1 MNEMKRIMGKPF
13 CLEKQQK
20 RTTDSMNWCRRKQK
34 QKSMRNF
41 DGAIFFIINKAY
53 KHAKLAQW
61 GTGGRD
67 IGTYEQRVYPDQ
79 LWRLEAEPEH
89 PGYYYICNVQND
101 GYRIGKWGGDD
112 QAVGNYN
119 GQYFDD
125 QLWKFE
131 KYGDFYRIFNY
142 KYEDAKIAKWGKGDS
157 DWGTF
162 DGKFFDDQLWKLT
175 SLFESSLTKASVLT
189 IDNRQG
195 SENVIVERS
204 VTKGVKLTTTSSLSI
219 KEGFKASLKYS
230 ASLEIGRVARVG
242 MEEAFEICQEI
253 ESSLSNSSQEQWSE
267 TTKVTFT
274 APKGVNYRVTQ
285 WQLNFRS
292 WNLMLTDNCQG
303 QVLTKI
309 KIEETNGEF
318 S

>member
-1 MNEMKRIMGKPF
+1 MYCFRYFP
-13 CLEKQQK
+13 LQQ
-20 RTTDSMNWCRRKQK
+20 
-34 QKSMRNF
+34 MRNF

-61 GTGGRD
+61 GTGARYL
-67 IGTYEQRVYPDQ
+67 GTYEQRVHPDQ

-89 PGYYYICNVQND
+89 PGYYYICNVQNN
-101 GYRIGKWGGDD
+101 GYRIGKWGRDD

-204 VTKGVKLTTTSSLSI
+204 VTKGVKLITASS
-219 KEGFKASLKYS
+219 
-230 ASLEIGRVARVG
+230 
-242 MEEAFEICQEI
+242 
-253 ESSLSNSSQEQWSE
+253 
-267 TTKVTFT
+267 
-274 APKGVNYRVTQ
+274 
-285 WQLNFRS
+285 
-292 WNLMLTDNCQG
+292 
-303 QVLTKI
+303 
-309 KIEETNGEF
+309 
-318 S
+318 